1 MDIGHYGRG
10 LASAVLYRV
19 DRLWLRVRVGLQ
31 RALGIAGHYQPNPF
45 AADSDRRDRR
55 ACPERFE
62 AFSKVLPIG
71 ALSCIDIGCNIGY
84 FTFRMAQRGGICLG
98 VDTGRNEIG
107 YARGLAALYG
117 VRNAGFLQFEISADS
132 ISALPRADVII
143 CMSVF
148 HHWVRKLGL
157 EEATRIVDGMAKRCS
172 FLVFETGQHDET
184 DTSWA
189 QYLSFMGADCDEWI
203 RNFLTA
209 RGFQSVELMGDF
221 STTLS
226 MVPRHLYLARMPPRP

>member
-1 MDIGHYGRG
+1 MDIGRYGRG
-10 LASAVLYRV
+10 LASAVLYRL
-19 DRLWLRVRVGLQ
+19 DRLWLRVQVGLQ
-31 RALGIAGHYQPNPF
+31 SVLGIAGHYQPNPF
-45 AADSDRRDRR
+45 AVDSDPRDRR

-62 AFSKVLPIG
+62 AFSKALPAG

-98 VDTGRNEIG
+98 IDTGRNEIS
-107 YARGLAALYG
+107 YARGLAALHG
-117 VRNAGFLQFEISADS
+117 VRNAAFLQFEISADS
-132 ISALPRADVII
+132 IAALPRADVII

-157 EEATRIVDGMAKRCS
+157 EEATRIVDGMARRCS

-189 QYLSFMGADCDEWI
+189 RHLSFMGEDCDSWI
-203 RNFLTA
+203 RDFLVA

-226 MVPRHLYLARMPPRP
+226 AVPRHLYLAQMQPRP